1 MEKWKEIF
9 KHKSRNDW
17 YLVYSELNQ
26 DELYE
31 LNNNWYEYE
40 NNSNK
45 LLLYSI
51 ITVKACDAYT
61 TSTLYNRVY
70 NPIIISIGL
79 PPISKIE
86 KDDKENILYNMS
98 VSIKSIDDSSYTIYF
113 EKISLK
119 TLEYIKLELMKY
131 IDSLYF
137 INGNELLNK
146 CELLGANP
154 ETKNYD

>member
-1 MEKWKEIF
+1 MEKWKEKF
-9 KHKSRNDW
+9 KTKSRDDW

-26 DELYE
+26 DELCK
-31 LNNNWYEYE
+31 LSNNWYEYE
-40 NNSNK
+40 NNPNK

-51 ITVKACDAYT
+51 ITVKVCDAHT
-61 TSTLYNRVY
+61 TSNLYNRVY

-79 PPISKIE
+79 PPISKVE

-113 EKISLK
+113 EKTPLK
-119 TLEYIKLELMKY
+119 TLEHIKLELMKY

-137 INGNELLNK
+137 INGEDLLKK

-154 ETKNYD
+154 ETKHYD